1 MKYFVLSPEG
11 RTGSRRI
18 QRLLSCQIN
27 KDPGSRYLLKHS
39 LKTQTHFDPPVVDVY
54 VGSSIKTKS
63 RLEAQKWLGSCK
75 DNTVVHSHIILAPPD
90 LENWTIIHSIRKS
103 KAEQIMSILIADYL
117 IEWDPID
124 KDKKFTPFETSSE
137 DVAFL
142 LGKIIVSH
150 NQVKNLFPNC
160 IDIDTE
166 DTYHQIQQKL
176 KITFDKDVLASI
188 DKSLISN
195 HTYKELITNYLD
207 VFKWCGEVPTTKD
220 DPRFRTR
227 KNSV

>member
-27 KDPGSRYLLKHS
+27 KDSDHKYLLKRP
-39 LKTQTHFDPPVVDVY
+39 LKTHFDPSVVEVH

-90 LENWTIIHSIRKS
+90 LENWTIIHCTRKS
-103 KAEQIMSILIADYL
+103 KAEQIMSMMIAEHL
-117 IEWDPID
+117 CEWDPID
-124 KDKKFTPFETSSE
+124 KDKKFTPFDASATK
-137 DVAFL
+137 VASK
-142 LGKIIVSH
+142 LGAIIVSH
-150 NQVKNLFPNC
+150 NQVENLFPNC

-176 KITFDKDVLASI
+176 KITFYKDVLASI

-195 HTYKELITNYLD
+195 HTYKEIITNYLD

-220 DPRFRTR
+220 DPRFMRN
-227 KNSV
+227 NSV